1 MTTIDK
7 LDISVYSMYAVRIT
21 LIEQIN
27 AQYRLS
33 EASTIP
39 PQIQLVDIY
48 PKMSEMDLL
57 LGVVPLATPWAYFY
71 PPQDFYN
78 LRRNPFSF
86 FRLGPSFGSLEQQ
99 TEDEKKLENIPTH
112 NHAEEAE
119 KNTIKKCLGQMDKI
133 NQMISFI
140 IGRVGQF
147 LQG

>member
-21 LIEQIN
+21 MIEQIN
-27 AQYRLS
+27 SQYRLS
-33 EASTIP
+33 EASSIP

-48 PKMSEMDLL
+48 PKMSELDLL

-71 PPQDFYN
+71 PPQRFFN

-86 FRLGPSFGSLEQQ
+86 FRIGPSFGSLEEQAK
-99 TEDEKKLENIPTH
+99 DEEKLEHIPVKTS
-112 NHAEEAE
+112 EEEHE